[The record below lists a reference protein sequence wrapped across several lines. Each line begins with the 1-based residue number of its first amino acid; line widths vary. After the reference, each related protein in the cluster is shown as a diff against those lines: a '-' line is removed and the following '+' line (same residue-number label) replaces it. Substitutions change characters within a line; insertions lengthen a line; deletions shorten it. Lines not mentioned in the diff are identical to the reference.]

1 MAATAIRSS
10 RHLKKSGR
18 HLTGINRQII
28 NTDVRLMIRRPRF
41 CRLRRSRPSFRIT
54 LGRLR
59 RPSLFLRLTLRS
71 ISPETGPIS
80 PAISDRRRGDRY
92 SQSSAFNPA
101 FNSCLACE
109 GLRAPFIE
117 RHRYI
122 TARVG
127 ARIPRPTASIA
138 DAGGEYPPLRAR
150 QFTDLTCSNLVDN

>member
-1 MAATAIRSS
+1 MAAIAIRSS

-18 HLTGINRQII
+18 HLTGINRQIL
-28 NTDVRLMIRRPRF
+28 NTDVRHMIRRPRF
-41 CRLRRSRPSFRIT
+41 CRLRRSRPSFHIM

-59 RPSLFLRLTLRS
+59 RPSLFLRLTLPS
-71 ISPETGPIS
+71 ISPETGPIA
-80 PAISDRRRGDRY
+80 PAVSDRRLDDRY

-101 FNSCLACE
+101 FNSRLACE
-109 GLRAPFIE
+109 GCRAPFIE

-138 DAGGEYPPLRAR
+138 DAGAEYPPLRAR
-150 QFTDLTCSNLVDN
+150 